1 MKVRAKM
8 IVSEVTKT
16 QYGAEVVKLN
26 AVYSD
31 KTNAEDNTYSKATPS
46 ASLEMQV
53 DNEAVHGAFVPGK
66 KYYVDF
72 TPADSE

>member
-8 IVSEVTKT
+8 EVSEVTKT
-16 QYGAEVVKLN
+16 AYGAERVKLN
-26 AVYSD
+26 AVYGGD
-31 KTNAEDNTYSKATPS
+31 KNSEDNTYSKATPS
-46 ASLEMQV
+46 ASVEMQV

-72 TPADSE
+72 TPAD